1 MTCKCGCHAC
11 SHILGRSGNEC
22 AVCKCKAFEP
32 AFELQDADTVAAE
45 LQKTREWISG
55 PRHEMSRDLLIEL
68 RARRE
73 CLKWVLKLRES
84 LHD

>member
-11 SHILGRSGNEC
+11 SHILGHFGNEC
-22 AVCKCKAFEP
+22 AVCECKAFEP
-32 AFELQDADTVAAE
+32 AFELQNPDTVAAE
-45 LQKTREWISG
+45 LKKTMARMSG

-68 RARRE
+68 RGRCE
-73 CLKWVLKLRES
+73 CLKWVLKWRES